1 MAVNRTGGL
10 PAETNFIDL
19 RGSDFREV
27 ETGLNGQPGETG
39 IVLDARDAFF
49 RRREKE
55 FAVAHDTSRGIV
67 HLRVVDSNGQHEFRS
82 IFKLNIKLAGT
93 RIYTAAIHDVQVI
106 GIAMI

>member
-1 MAVNRTGGL
+1 MAVNRAGGL

-27 ETGLNGQPGETG
+27 ETGLNGEPGETG

-55 FAVAHDTSRGIV
+55 FAVAHDACRGIV

-93 RIYTAAIHDVQVI
+93 RICTAVMQDVQLI

>member
-10 PAETNFIDL
+10 PAEANFIDL

-27 ETGLNGQPGETG
+27 ETSLNGQPGETG

-55 FAVAHDTSRGIV
+55 FAVAHDACRGIV
-67 HLRVVDSNGQHEFRS
+67 HLRVVDSDGQHEFSRT
-82 IFKLNIKLAGT
+82 FKLNIKLAGT
-93 RIYTAAIHDVQVI
+93 RICTALIPDVQVI
-106 GIAMI
+106 GIATI